1 MKHTTRR
8 KLCAIAMAAVLL
20 TGVGAVGSAVPAVS
34 AGLTVSAA
42 ETLTADSFDYTI
54 DGNGEITITRY
65 YDSDTEN
72 VVIPDHIGDHKI
84 TAIGYGA
91 FRNRNF
97 KSIVLP
103 DSITTI
109 AENAFLGCGEME
121 SIQFGSG
128 VKTFGKS
135 ALAYCRKLQSV
146 TLPEGI
152 TEIEEYL
159 LTGCENLKSVTLP
172 EGITSIGQ
180 HAFASCWNLQKI
192 NIPDGVTSIYREA
205 FEGCVRLFDL
215 SFPDSVSYVDYE
227 AFNSCGWYNQH
238 PAGDVYV
245 GSVYYGYQG
254 AMPAGTSVV
263 IKEGTKS
270 ITPLAFYDC
279 VNLASVTIPDG
290 IKEID
295 SSTFSGCT
303 SLTSVRLPSDLERIQ
318 NGVFEG
324 CTRLTR
330 IVLPESLSSIS
341 FFAFADCTR
350 LKNITIP
357 KNIADVDN
365 DAFTN
370 TAWLKAQPDGDLY
383 FGKTYLMYKGTMPEN
398 TTVTIKEGT
407 VGIGGDAFAEQTNLI
422 GVVIP
427 ESVRIITG
435 STFYGCTGLKS
446 VRLPE
451 GLDKISWGM
460 FMDCT
465 ALTDVNIPDGVTEI
479 SYSAFSGCTA
489 LKTVKLPESVTT
501 IRNAAF
507 EGCKNIKTLD
517 IPENVTE
524 IGPDAFYQCNPNLIL
539 CGKPGTYVQQYA
551 IDNEIAFRVRSLL
564 NTSRL
569 SADSIALGQKVTVEC
584 SANYGTPGYYYSIY
598 YRKAG
603 DTKWKT
609 LETYTYDSA
618 VDFKPTE
625 AGDYEIRVI
634 AYSLLSKTARKDM
647 KLTVTKALTNTS
659 KLGAESIKVGE
670 KVKVRCFAEGGAGDY
685 EFAVYY
691 KLANEEKFTKLRGYK
706 AYNIIMFTP
715 SKAGTYDIRV
725 FVRDTNGKLA
735 RKDLRLNV
743 T

>member
-103 DSITTI
+103 DSIVTI

-227 AFNSCGWYNQH
+227 AFNSCGWYNNH
-238 PAGDVYV
+238 LAGDVYV
-245 GSVYYGYQG
+245 GSVYYGYSG
-254 AMPAGTSVV
+254 NMPAGTAVV

-279 VNLASVTIPDG
+279 ENLASVTIPEG
-290 IKEID
+290 VKEID

-303 SLTSVRLPSDLERIQ
+303 SLTSVKLPSTLERIQ
-318 NGVFEG
+318 NGAFEG
-324 CTRLTR
+324 CKRLTS
-330 IVLPESLSSIS
+330 IALPNNLTCIG
-341 FFAFADCTR
+341 FDAFADCTR
-350 LKNITIP
+350 LKKITIP
-357 KNIADVDN
+357 QNVIDIDGRAFDN
-365 DAFTN
+365 TS
-370 TAWLKAQPDGDLY
+370 WLEAQPDGDVY
-383 FGKTYLMYKGTMPEN
+383 FGKTYLMYKGAMPEN
-398 TTVTIKEGT
+398 TTVTIKDGT
-407 VGIGGDAFAEQTNLI
+407 RGIAGNAFDGQKNLT

-427 ESVRIITG
+427 ASVEVING
-435 STFYGCTGLKS
+435 CAFNECTGLTS
-446 VRLPE
+446 VHLPE
-451 GLDKISWGM
+451 GISQISWSL
-460 FMDCT
+460 FAQCT
-465 ALTDVNIPDGVTEI
+465 ALTDVNIPESVTTI
-479 SYSAFSGCTA
+479 GYGAFEECSA
-489 LKTVKLPESVTT
+489 LKTIKLPESVTT
-501 IRNAAF
+501 IQGFAF
-507 EGCKNIKTLD
+507 NGCKGLKTLD

-524 IGPDAFYQCNPNLIL
+524 IGLEAFYRCNPNLIL

-584 SANYGTPGYYYSIY
+584 SANYGTPSYYYSIY

-634 AYSLLSKTARKDM
+634 AYSQLSKTARKDM

>member
-1 MKHTTRR
+1 
-8 KLCAIAMAAVLL
+8 
-20 TGVGAVGSAVPAVS
+20 
-34 AGLTVSAA
+34 
-42 ETLTADSFDYTI
+42 
-54 DGNGEITITRY
+54 
-65 YDSDTEN
+65 
-72 VVIPDHIGDHKI
+72 
-84 TAIGYGA
+84 
-91 FRNRNF
+91 
-97 KSIVLP
+97 
-103 DSITTI
+103 
-109 AENAFLGCGEME
+109 
-121 SIQFGSG
+121 
-128 VKTFGKS
+128 
-135 ALAYCRKLQSV
+135 
-146 TLPEGI
+146 
-152 TEIEEYL
+152 
-159 LTGCENLKSVTLP
+159 
-172 EGITSIGQ
+172 
-180 HAFASCWNLQKI
+180 
-192 NIPDGVTSIYREA
+192 
-205 FEGCVRLFDL
+205 
-215 SFPDSVSYVDYE
+215 
-227 AFNSCGWYNQH
+227 
-238 PAGDVYV
+238 
-245 GSVYYGYQG
+245 
-254 AMPAGTSVV
+254 
-263 IKEGTKS
+263 
-270 ITPLAFYDC
+270 
-279 VNLASVTIPDG
+279 VTIPDG

-318 NGVFEG
+318 NDAFEG
-324 CTRLTR
+324 CTRLTK

-584 SANYGTPGYYYSIY
+584 SANYGTPSYYYSIY

-634 AYSLLSKTARKDM
+634 AYSQLSKTARKDM